1 MQTALSISAL
11 ACLRVSQASP
21 TKKKLLIYSRSR
33 LNPASLAACRQED
46 SILERRAKHK
56 TLSDSPIHSTFL
68 TAGGVTQPFFGSRRL
83 TPKGNCILANL
94 VRAWRAPAA
103 FFIFS

>member
-33 LNPASLAACRQED
+33 LNLASLAACRQED
-46 SILERRAKHK
+46 SILERRATHK
-56 TLSDSPIHSTFL
+56 TVSISPIKLTFF
-68 TAGGVTQPFFGSRRL
+68 TAGGLSQAFFGAR
-83 TPKGNCILANL
+83 PPDPEGNLNVGKFGPPL
-94 VRAWRAPAA
+94 PAPAA
-103 FFIFS
+103 